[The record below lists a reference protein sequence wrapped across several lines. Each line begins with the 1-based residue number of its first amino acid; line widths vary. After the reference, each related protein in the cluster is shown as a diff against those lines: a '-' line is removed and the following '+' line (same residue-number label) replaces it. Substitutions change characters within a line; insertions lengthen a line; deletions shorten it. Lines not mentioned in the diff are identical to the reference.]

1 MISFLNFLL
10 FTLCS
15 APLHALSIPFD
26 GVAVDTIYRDIT
38 ESYMQE
44 QSIHSKDSNNVPLSA
59 EQWNDFLQSDNL
71 RPFIK
76 EALLRWSEQ
85 DSSTFNPSMQQ
96 KSANSIPFLGVPAL
110 DFDRIPRIEFDEL
123 RNVVQTG
130 DIILFSGED
139 PIGRFLRRFTVSPY
153 SHVGTYM
160 CNISVYI
167 HVWLYIIYIY
177 IK

>member
-1 MISFLNFLL
+1 MISFLNPLL

-26 GVAVDTIYRDIT
+26 DVAVDTIYRDIT

-59 EQWNDFLQSDNL
+59 EQWNDFLQPDNL
-71 RPFIK
+71 HPFIK

-85 DSSTFNPSMQQ
+85 DSSTFNASMLH

-110 DFDRIPRIEFDEL
+110 DFHRIPRIQFDEL

-160 CNISVYI
+160 CNISVSI
-167 HVWLYIIYIY
+167 HVWLYYIYIY
-177 IK
+177 